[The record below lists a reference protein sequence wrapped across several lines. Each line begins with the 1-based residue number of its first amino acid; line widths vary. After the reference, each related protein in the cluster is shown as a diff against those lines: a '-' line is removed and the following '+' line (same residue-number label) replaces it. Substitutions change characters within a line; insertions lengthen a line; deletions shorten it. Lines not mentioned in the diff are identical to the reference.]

1 MSNLSRI
8 GLLCT
13 KPLLRILTHMRDEPI
28 TVGHCIHTLCLL
40 SSSMETGDRIRDLAG
55 VDTITALLPLQF
67 QDKRGDATPQDA
79 INLHNKNLRF
89 TLRTLR
95 NLTGPN
101 GNQSHGPRLDTEP
114 NLLRVFDTM
123 QVWMG
128 DETSKGLTLQVLLNL
143 SGISNEK
150 RDTTYQNLTT
160 PQFSNSDTYPT
171 REEEPSDQTG
181 TTGNPLACLHR
192 LETDTHKIERTIRSL
207 QHLPLQHH
215 TTQMMGM
222 IVLEGLTPEGFSLGE
237 RTLENRELQWRHSLS
252 GTLFDTL
259 PDLVTVDVK
268 LTDLL
273 ALSQSIGM
281 HAIRKYS
288 GGKIRQY
295 Q

>member
-1 MSNLSRI
+1 MSNLNRI

-67 QDKRGDATPQDA
+67 QDKRGDATPQDT

-101 GNQSHGPRLDTEP
+101 GNQSHGPRLDTDA

-150 RDTTYQNLTT
+150 SDPTYQNLTT
-160 PQFSNSDTYPT
+160 PQFSNSDTFLT
-171 REEEPSDQTG
+171 RKGESDQTG
-181 TTGNPLACLHR
+181 TTGNPLALLHR
-192 LETDTHKIERTIRSL
+192 LETDTHKIERTIRNL
-207 QHLPLQHH
+207 QHAPSQHH
-215 TTQMMGM
+215 TTQMLGM
-222 IVLEGLTPEGFSLGE
+222 TVLEGLTPEGFSLGE
-237 RTLENRELQWRHSLS
+237 ILTLRRKNRTRSSHNFQQ
-252 GTLFDTL
+252 D
-259 PDLVTVDVK
+259 
-268 LTDLL
+268 
-273 ALSQSIGM
+273 
-281 HAIRKYS
+281 
-288 GGKIRQY
+288 
-295 Q
+295 